1 MGHERKHKKPPSA
14 SFSKFFAQ
22 ALLSTDTWTLPC
34 ECLFILIYSYVHFP
48 LHFLHRGMLFVC
60 MAVALITP
68 GYWVAVARHKLIA
81 ADRIT
86 TMLGNII
93 MILMWPTREVREA

>member
-1 MGHERKHKKPPSA
+1 MGQEHKHRKPPSA

-48 LHFLHRGMLFVC
+48 LHVFHRAVLFLS
-60 MAVALITP
+60 MAVALIAP

-86 TMLGNII
+86 TVLGNMI
-93 MILMWPTREVREA
+93 MILIWPTREVRDG